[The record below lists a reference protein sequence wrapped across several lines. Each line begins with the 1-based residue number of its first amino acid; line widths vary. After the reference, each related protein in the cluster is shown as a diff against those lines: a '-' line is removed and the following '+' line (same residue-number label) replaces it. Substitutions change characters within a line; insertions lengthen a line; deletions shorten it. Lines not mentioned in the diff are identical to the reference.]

1 MSNSISNLRDNDQLL
16 NILFTL
22 VETQLRPQ
30 AFLMIRFVYYASVDD
45 KPQQQFEKQALVNSW
60 NILFQF
66 ALSSASSNVSNTQSL
81 RNLLKS
87 LHVSVDVKFNKQ
99 FATQKSIWRIPPQN
113 TTRKCQYSGSK
124 IFIKSCQKKPL
135 YNWKE
140 NAGITCQ

>member
-30 AFLMIRFVYYASVDD
+30 AFLMIRFVCYASVDD

-66 ALSSASSNVSNTQSL
+66 VSNNQSL

-135 YNWKE
+135 YNWTE

>member
-1 MSNSISNLRDNDQLL
+1 MSNSTSNLRDNDQLL
-16 NILFTL
+16 NILFAL

-66 ALSSASSNVSNTQSL
+66 VSNNQSL

-113 TTRKCQYSGSK
+113 TTRKCQYSGSQ

-135 YNWKE
+135 YNWTE

>member
-66 ALSSASSNVSNTQSL
+66 VSNNQSL

-113 TTRKCQYSGSK
+113 TTRKCQYSGSQ
-124 IFIKSCQKKPL
+124 IFIKSCQKSLCIIGRKTQ
-135 YNWKE
+135 E
-140 NAGITCQ
+140 

>member
-66 ALSSASSNVSNTQSL
+66 VSNNQSL

-113 TTRKCQYSGSK
+113 TTRKCQYSGSQ

-135 YNWKE
+135 HNWTE

>member
-30 AFLMIRFVYYASVDD
+30 TFLMIRFVYYASVDD

-66 ALSSASSNVSNTQSL
+66 ALSSASSNVSNNQSL

-87 LHVSVDVKFNKQ
+87 PHVSVDVKFNKQ
-99 FATQKSIWRIPPQN
+99 FATQNQFGEYHHKIPPESVSTQARRFLLN
-113 TTRKCQYSGSK
+113 HVKKSLCIIGRKTQ
-124 IFIKSCQKKPL
+124 
-135 YNWKE
+135 E
-140 NAGITCQ
+140 

>member
-1 MSNSISNLRDNDQLL
+1 MSNSTSNLRDNDQLL

-66 ALSSASSNVSNTQSL
+66 VSNNQSL

-87 LHVSVDVKFNKQ
+87 LHVSVNVKFNKQ

-135 YNWKE
+135 YNWTE

>member
-45 KPQQQFEKQALVNSW
+45 KPWQQFEKQALVNSW

-66 ALSSASSNVSNTQSL
+66 VSNNQSL

-113 TTRKCQYSGSK
+113 TTRKCKYSGSK

-135 YNWKE
+135 YNWTE

>member
-66 ALSSASSNVSNTQSL
+66 VSNNQSL

-135 YNWKE
+135 YNWME

>member
-66 ALSSASSNVSNTQSL
+66 VSNNQSL

-113 TTRKCQYSGSK
+113 TTRKCKYSGSQ
-124 IFIKSCQKKPL
+124 IFIKSCQQKPL
-135 YNWKE
+135 YNWTE

>member
-66 ALSSASSNVSNTQSL
+66 VSNNQSL

-99 FATQKSIWRIPPQN
+99 FATQKSIRRIPPQN
-113 TTRKCQYSGSK
+113 TTRKCQYSGSQ

-135 YNWKE
+135 YNWTE